1 MKLRQLEAMRA
12 VVASGTTTQAAE
24 LLGLTQ
30 PAVSRLITQL
40 EDELCLNI
48 FDRRHGRLRITP
60 EGQHF
65 YDVAQKVLASIDQIT
80 ATARDIR
87 TLQAGALRI
96 IAMPALAY
104 GLLPDT
110 IAKFNAE
117 YNQIKVSVV
126 MGNRQDIEEGIE
138 GAQYDLGI
146 ATLPNTQQSIDVE
159 PLFAVNCV
167 CIAPKG
173 HPFEKLERVTAKDM
187 SGMSFI
193 SLSAGTLFR
202 YRIDEL
208 FGSLGIE
215 RKLVIEAPSTLLSC
229 NLVARGVGVT
239 IVHPFIATA
248 YGDSVIS
255 RPFDPAIR
263 LEYGL
268 LFPSGHSRSLITK
281 TFVETLRNDLINQYP
296 DS

>member
-1 MKLRQLEAMRA
+1 MRA

-30 PAVSRLITQL
+30 PAVSRLISQL

-65 YDVAQKVLASIDQIT
+65 YKVAEKVLASIDQIT

-87 TLQAGALRI
+87 TLQAGAIRI

-110 IAKFNAE
+110 IAKFNAK
-117 YNQIKVSVV
+117 YSQIKVSVV

-138 GAQYDLGI
+138 GAHYDLGI
-146 ATLPNTQQSIDVE
+146 ATLPVAQQSIDVE

-167 CIAPKG
+167 CVAPMG
-173 HPFEKLERVTAKDM
+173 HPFEKLKRVKAEDM
-187 SGMSFI
+187 AGMPFI
-193 SLSAGTLFR
+193 SISSGTLFR

-215 RKLVIEAPSTLLSC
+215 RKLGIEAPSTLLSC
-229 NLVARGVGVT
+229 NLVSKGVGVT

-248 YGDSVIS
+248 YGDRVIS
-255 RPFDPAIR
+255 RPFDPPIR

-268 LFPSGHSRSLITK
+268 LFPSGKSRSLITK
-281 TFVETLRNDLINQYP
+281 SFVDTLKNDLAEQFP
-296 DS
+296 DDPSS